1 VTSVRTVSTNR
12 SAKQFARGHRGGI
25 LTTLD
30 ARVRQDRVERG
41 RELPGPIADQE
52 PKPGGTVAEIHDE
65 VTGLLRGPRPVGMP
79 RHAQHVHVAVADLE
93 REQHVEP
100 SQGER
105 AVDVEEVGP
114 AGDDITVERH
124 GDPCVLQQRVAQ
136 HSGADAIQDVE
147 RIIHRPQGDAGASDT
162 DQHPQLKQ
170 PRTKI
175 RLPTPGLAIAA
186 LDVRSRSWPSAVTS
200 SEDRMKVI

>member
-1 VTSVRTVSTNR
+1 MTSVRTVSTNR

-41 RELPGPIADQE
+41 RELPGPITDQE

-79 RHAQHVHVAVADLE
+79 GHAQHVHVAVADLE

-100 SQGER
+100 STWKRSARQ
-105 AVDVEEVGP
+105 
-114 AGDDITVERH
+114 GDDITVERH